1 MSMGVTIPFYQ
12 KDDVARAIERYQ
24 ESCQYA
30 RSDGAIHL
38 AAETLVNDLAPI
50 YESALV
56 RQARER
62 LARRM
67 PTISSSL
74 EETT

>member
-12 KDDVARAIERYQ
+12 KDDVARAVE
-24 ESCQYA
+24 QYRDSMEIA
-30 RSDGAIHL
+30 EGYGAEHL

-56 RQARER
+56 RQAMAS
-62 LARRM
+62 ARKR
-67 PTISSSL
+67 PSTSSSSQ
-74 EETT
+74 EYA